1 MLEPFSLK
9 KEIIPGIL
17 EKEWSEI
24 EKKLAV
30 VLPFAKVIQIDLL
43 DGKFAPNTTWMDP
56 APFGKYTQD
65 PRYSGASKTFEVQL
79 MVEDPI
85 QYVDSFAAAGFK
97 RFIGHVEKMPDIAAF
112 VAKAQTLGEVGL
124 ALDTETP
131 AETVF
136 PYLEDLDVAF
146 VMTVKAGFSR
156 QQFMP
161 EMLEKVKSLREK
173 AAYLPIEIDGGVND
187 KTIIAAKE
195 AGATRFVTTGYVFD
209 SSSPKSQYE
218 QLVTAVAS

>member
-1 MLEPFSLK
+1 MQEPYTLE

-17 EKEWSEI
+17 EKEWSNI
-24 EKKLAV
+24 EKKLQI
-30 VLPFAKVIQIDLL
+30 VLPFAEVIQIDLL

-56 APFGKYTQD
+56 APFSAYTK
-65 PRYSGASKTFEVQL
+65 GKTFEVQM

-85 QYVDSFAAAGFK
+85 QYLDSFAAAGFR

-124 ALDTETP
+124 AIDTETP
-131 AETVF
+131 VETLF
-136 PYLEDLDVAF
+136 PYLEDVDVAF

-161 EMLEKVKSLREK
+161 AMLEKVKALREK
-173 AAYLPIEIDGGVND
+173 AEYLPIEIDGGVND

-195 AGATRFVTTGYVFD
+195 AGATRFVTTGYLFD
-209 SSSPKSQYE
+209 SQSPTSQYE
-218 QLVTAVAS
+218 QLVTAVAG